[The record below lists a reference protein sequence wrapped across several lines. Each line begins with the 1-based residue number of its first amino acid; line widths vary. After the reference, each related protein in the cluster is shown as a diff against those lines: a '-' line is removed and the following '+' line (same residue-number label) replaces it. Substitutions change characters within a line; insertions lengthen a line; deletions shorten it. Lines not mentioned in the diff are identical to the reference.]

1 MGLLSRAL
9 VTDMG
14 YGSGEFEM
22 SGKIAN
28 RQRRPQQVAIL
39 LLAFQ

>member
-1 MGLLSRAL
+1 M

-14 YGSGEFEM
+14 YSSGEFEM

-28 RQRRPQQVAIL
+28 WQRQSQQVAIL
-39 LLAFQ
+39 LLTFQ